1 MVFVRT
7 RIFGIREFGILC
19 CLSRKGF
26 PNFRTKMVLLVF
38 ILQHKI
44 SKVSYERKMFGR
56 KFFNGMKISFVR
68 AKIIFLFV

>member
-19 CLSRKGF
+19 CLSRTGF
-26 PNFRTKMVLLVF
+26 LNFRTKMVLLVF

-44 SKVSYERKMFGR
+44 SKVSHENKCLAE
-56 KFFNGMKISFVR
+56 N
-68 AKIIFLFV
+68 FLTV